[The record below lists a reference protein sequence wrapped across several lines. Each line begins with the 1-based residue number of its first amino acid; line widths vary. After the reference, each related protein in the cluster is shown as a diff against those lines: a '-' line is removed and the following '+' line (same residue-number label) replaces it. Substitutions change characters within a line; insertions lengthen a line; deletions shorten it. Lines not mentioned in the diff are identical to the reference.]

1 MTGESSIAGRK
12 DWTSKGPSRRLD
24 SAAMEH
30 FARLGYRAPL
40 FARELATEAAR
51 GSARES

>member
-1 MTGESSIAGRK
+1 MTGRK
-12 DWTSKGPSRRLD
+12 DRTSEGPSGRPD